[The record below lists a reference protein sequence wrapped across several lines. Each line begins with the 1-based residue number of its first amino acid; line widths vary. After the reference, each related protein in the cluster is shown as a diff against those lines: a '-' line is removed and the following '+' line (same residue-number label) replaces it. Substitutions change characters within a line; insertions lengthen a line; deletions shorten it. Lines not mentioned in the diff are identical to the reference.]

1 MKRLHVRALGWVVTR
16 DICFEIVRVA
26 FGGQRRMPRAALLEL
41 GARWQAVH
49 TSRARDQAE
58 PFGVLPFGQL
68 TNSLSKQREKTL
80 AEFVDSL
87 QACRPDLYT
96 EQALGQRCLRARG
109 RAIVSL
115 SLGAILAN
123 LTRSDVPIVGDSA
136 VVLFAMACWSAV
148 TTIQLWRTHL
158 LVKRI
163 RQVPRRHASVT
174 QQSSAQP
181 ADAGLPDP

>member
-1 MKRLHVRALGWVVTR
+1 
-16 DICFEIVRVA
+16 
-26 FGGQRRMPRAALLEL
+26 MPRAALLEL

-49 TSRARDQAE
+49 ASRTRDQAE
-58 PFGVLPFGQL
+58 PFGALLFGQF
-68 TNSLSKQREKTL
+68 TSPLSKQREPTVV
-80 AEFVDSL
+80 EFVDSL

-96 EQALGQRCLRARG
+96 EQVLRQRCLRACG

-123 LTRSDVPIVGDSA
+123 LTRSDVPIIGDSA

-148 TTIQLWRTHL
+148 TTIQLWRTYL

-163 RQVPRRHASVT
+163 RQVPRRHGSVT